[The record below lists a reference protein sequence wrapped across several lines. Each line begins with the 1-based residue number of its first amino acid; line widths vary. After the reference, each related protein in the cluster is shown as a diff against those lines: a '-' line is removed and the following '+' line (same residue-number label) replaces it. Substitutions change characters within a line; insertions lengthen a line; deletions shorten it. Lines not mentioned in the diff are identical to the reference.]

1 MKKLLFPILIGVML
15 LVLAACGGDD
25 ESTTSTTSTSTTST
39 ATQPPVADGKTF
51 NFQLACINRTL
62 LTCGLSEENFA
73 AGVFERT
80 NGKVVME
87 ISSFPELG
95 LAGPDTL
102 RLVEDGTLGLAEIY
116 PGYVGGDLPILDIA
130 ALWGLAPDNATY
142 LVLAEALYPAMKE
155 IFHDNTGGEVLYR
168 HFYDNQFIFAR
179 DPINSL
185 ADFKGKKIRQ
195 HSTVLGDMIAGL
207 GGEGQ
212 FVAFSEVYTA
222 LERGIIDAG
231 VTGGLPGYGQ
241 RWYEVSDYLVGPIA
255 GSFVAA
261 YVTMNGDR
269 WAELPPE
276 YQKIIKEEGVK
287 SEQVNLDLLVNKWA
301 VEAIQSNV
309 DAGMTHI
316 LFSDDINA
324 KLLETAM
331 EEIVPNWVGRL
342 GGADTEGVRLF
353 NEIASPILGVTI
365 NPDGSASKN

>member
-301 VEAIQSNV
+301 VEAIESNV

>member
-1 MKKLLFPILIGVML
+1 M
-15 LVLAACGGDD
+15 VLAACGGDD
-25 ESTTSTTSTSTTST
+25 ESSTTT
-39 ATQPPVADGKTF
+39 AGSQPAADDGKTYS
-51 NFQLACINRTL
+51 FQLACINRTL

-73 AGVFERT
+73 AGVSART
-80 NGKVVME
+80 NGRVVME

-130 ALWGLAPDNATY
+130 ALWGLAPDNETY
-142 LVLAEALYPAMKE
+142 LVLAEALYPEMKR
-155 IFHDNTGGEVLYR
+155 IFNENTGGQVLYR
-168 HFYDNQFIFAR
+168 HFYDNQFIFSREPLEA
-179 DPINSL
+179 L
-185 ADFKGKKIRQ
+185 EDFGGKKIRQ
-195 HSTVLGDMIAGL
+195 HSTVLGDMISGL

-255 GSFVAA
+255 GSFVAS
-261 YVTMNGDR
+261 YVTMNGPR
-269 WAELPPE
+269 WEELPADF
-276 YQKIIKEEGVK
+276 QTIILEEGIK
-287 SEQVNLDLLVNKWA
+287 AEQINLDLLRNKWA
-301 VEAIQSNV
+301 VEAIQTNV

-316 LFSDDINA
+316 PFSDDINA
-324 KLLETAM
+324 RLLQTAI
-331 EEIVPNWVGRL
+331 EKIVPNWVDRL

-353 NEIASPILGVTI
+353 NEIATPILGVTI
-365 NPDGSASKN
+365 NPDGSAAKAN

>member
-1 MKKLLFPILIGVML
+1 MKKLVFPILIGVML

-25 ESTTSTTSTSTTST
+25 ESTTSTSSDA
-39 ATQPPVADGKTF
+39 ATQPAADDGKTY

-73 AGVFERT
+73 AGVLART
-80 NGKVVME
+80 NGKVAIE

-130 ALWGLAPDNATY
+130 ALWGLAPDNDTY
-142 LVLAEALYPAMKE
+142 LVLAEALYPEMKR
-155 IFHDNTGGEVLYR
+155 IFNENTGGQVLYR
-168 HFYDNQFIFAR
+168 HFYDNQFIFSR
-179 DPINSL
+179 EPLESL
-185 ADFKGKKIRQ
+185 DDFAGKKLRQ

-269 WAELPPE
+269 WAELPAE
-276 YQKIIKEEGVK
+276 YQTIILEEGIK

-301 VEAIQSNV
+301 EEAIQSNV
-309 DAGMTHI
+309 DAGMTHVP
-316 LFSDDINA
+316 FSDDINA
-324 KLLETAM
+324 RLLETALDK
-331 EEIVPNWVGRL
+331 IVPNWVDRL
-342 GGADTEGVRLF
+342 GGTDTEGVRLF
-353 NEIASPILGVTI
+353 NEIASPILGVKI
-365 NPDGSASKN
+365 NPDGSASKTN